1 MSNRA
6 IHSLTDSE
14 AQGYLWILLVNF
26 YPNSRHLD
34 NTGLISFVCVS
45 WMKRHHVRD
54 LARKNSN
61 VFALFDQKQISEL
74 KEAFSFIDQN
84 GDGVIDRDDLQEVF
98 QSLGK
103 QEINH
108 CRPH

>member
-1 MSNRA
+1 
-6 IHSLTDSE
+6 
-14 AQGYLWILLVNF
+14 
-26 YPNSRHLD
+26 
-34 NTGLISFVCVS
+34 
-45 WMKRHHVRD
+45 MKRHHVRD